1 MSDAP
6 RTTRFGKVAAAYPG
20 PYTWYVLVSAL
31 DLMLTNFALNHLGGM
46 EVNGVARRV
55 IEAAGFPGLIAL
67 KVSTMVVV
75 IAVCEVLARKH
86 PAVGRRVSEWAVA
99 ISAVPVMLM
108 LAQAVAAVLR

>member
-6 RTTRFGKVAAAYPG
+6 RTAHFGKVAAAYPG
-20 PYTWYVLVSAL
+20 PYTWYVLVCAL
-31 DLMLTNFALNHLGGM
+31 DLMLTNVALNHFGGM
-46 EVNGVARRV
+46 EVNGIAHRV

-67 KVSTMVVV
+67 KVGTMLVV

-99 ISAVPVMLM
+99 ISAVPVVLM
-108 LAQAVAAVLR
+108 LAQAVAAELR